1 MNFSKLCIQ
10 CGGSFVATSPAGM
23 YCSKTCGQRY
33 RYVNN
38 MRTTEY
44 QYSRV
49 SGNWKMYYTR
59 RRGEKQR
66 AMSVTTDELLTLHK
80 KQKGLCALTGV
91 PMTCTLVRGQTCF
104 TNASLDRIEPGGPY
118 SVGNIQLV
126 CVGINRFRG
135 HLPVDAYIEWCRK
148 VVNFH
153 DKEKT
158 DDKSPKQS

>member
-10 CGGSFVATSPAGM
+10 CGGSFVATGPAGM

-66 AMSVTTDELLTLHK
+66 AMSITTDELLALHK

-91 PMTCTLVRGQTCF
+91 PMTCTLIRGQTCF
-104 TNASLDRIEPGGPY
+104 TNASLDRIEPGGSY
-118 SVGNIQLV
+118 SVGNIRLV

-158 DDKSPKQS
+158 DDKPPKQS